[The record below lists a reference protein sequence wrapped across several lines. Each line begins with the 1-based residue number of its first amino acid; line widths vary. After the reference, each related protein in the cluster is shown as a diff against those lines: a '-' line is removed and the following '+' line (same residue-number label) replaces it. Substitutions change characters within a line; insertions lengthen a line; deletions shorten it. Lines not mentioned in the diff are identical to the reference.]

1 MYHARCQPLETYWCE
16 SLLQELRRGMLLKCL
31 HFRHCFRHLSWT
43 SHPDDYGPSGH
54 PFQSS
59 DCGRRIT
66 EMLAETEFAAD
77 ERAEN
82 KGQRSRGRRSAKL
95 WVAIALAGMV
105 LVGVWLMEPCQ
116 VREMARS

>member
-1 MYHARCQPLETYWCE
+1 MLT
-16 SLLQELRRGMLLKCL
+16 GMEVA
-31 HFRHCFRHLSWT
+31 S
-43 SHPDDYGPSGH
+43 
-54 PFQSS
+54 
-59 DCGRRIT
+59 
-66 EMLAETEFAAD
+66 D

>member
-1 MYHARCQPLETYWCE
+1 
-16 SLLQELRRGMLLKCL
+16 
-31 HFRHCFRHLSWT
+31 
-43 SHPDDYGPSGH
+43 
-54 PFQSS
+54 
-59 DCGRRIT
+59 
-66 EMLAETEFAAD
+66 MLAETEFAAD